1 MSSVI
6 AYTLANSS
14 SPLLADGVNPLSS
27 FSTIEANNSYLLVN
41 GSNDYQAVRVLLV
54 ENNTLCFTAGRT
66 AFYRS
71 YIGLERNNWLST
83 LSTTLTLNDSR
94 VNISDFFS
102 WWVAESL
109 QHIDAR
115 TPWGF
120 VKGHIQE
127 SVVVANYSVLEFKNA
142 VVRLDYSNFTIINS
156 TFLSY
161 SDGITPFPGNASAPA
176 AGLYLQ
182 DSTLSI
188 IGSDFILTNLS
199 DAYFVNSTVQAI
211 NSTLRLFGNTKLVLH
226 NSVLSLS
233 GSKII
238 LYDNSTVVLKCHSYS
253 DQDAYVSGGPSANA
267 SLPVGQVLGI
277 GNITFSSVMSTTL
290 LLKPGNS
297 SHGNGTMS

>member
-102 WWVAESL
+102 W
-109 QHIDAR
+109 
-115 TPWGF
+115 
-120 VKGHIQE
+120 HIQE